1 MTVRS
6 LLEKLF
12 RGQELTRLD
21 SSRRYTS
28 SAHDPFLWK
37 PQFISRSATVAH
49 NWNGSH
55 DDHESCYGVTY
66 VITFVIT
73 TIFPPPISLSG
84 KNASVAAFTAPT
96 VVGNVNANSYLF
108 ELTVTDNDGL
118 MDTATSK
125 IVVEKSPIR

>member
-1 MTVRS
+1 MEATMTTKVVMVLLTLS
-6 LLEKLF
+6 LSSLPLF
-12 RGQELTRLD
+12 F
-21 SSRRYTS
+21 
-28 SAHDPFLWK
+28 H
-37 PQFISRSATVAH
+37 
-49 NWNGSH
+49 
-55 DDHESCYGVTY
+55 
-66 VITFVIT
+66 
-73 TIFPPPISLSG
+73 PPVSLSG